1 MAEYYEAVLLG
12 DAIIASA
19 VIQYQADDQDHA
31 EERADD
37 YAERLDLRVD
47 AVFQIGRTN

>member
-12 DAIIASA
+12 EAIIANA
-19 VIQYQADDQDHA
+19 VIQYQADDQYQA

-47 AVFQIGRTN
+47 AVFQIGCTS